1 MVGRVLL
8 ISSLIA
14 GCAVGSARGQ
24 SAPIQF
30 VDESTARGL
39 LPSSMA
45 PGMGGGVAAA
55 DFDDD
60 GDIDLFLPNALGY
73 PDQLY
78 RNLGDGTFEEIATAA
93 GVASLDQARVALW
106 LDYDGDGRL
115 DLLVAGDCHGALA
128 PCTEVSTLKLYR
140 QIADAQFQD
149 VTLEAGITDDRV
161 VDTTAHRAGAAA
173 GDFNNDGYLDLV
185 VSLWTGKAGVYL
197 NNGNGTFT
205 DIGVASGVGVTQLAH
220 WQPILHDFNR
230 DGWLDL
236 FFAVDFAANRLWIN
250 NGDNTFTNVAQSA
263 GVDNAWNDMGVAL
276 SDYDNDWDADLYI
289 TNITNV
295 GTGRHNVLYRNQ
307 SVASLAFVDV
317 AAGSGVHAGAWG
329 WGTTFLDADNDG
341 LLDLAATNGFNGVWS
356 TDTSRFFLSS
366 GGTPV
371 TFQDRSAA
379 TGFDDSYWGSSLLAV
394 DADRDGYLDLVQTCN
409 AVDSDPSRLRLLR
422 NQPGPAALANGY
434 LVVRPRMTGPN
445 HRTIGAV
452 VRVEVGSAK
461 MMRVITAGTSFL
473 GQEPAEAA
481 FGIGSASMVDQVTIE
496 WPDGTET
503 KHDDVA
509 GNQVLTIT
517 VDPDTDGDGTPDP
530 LDLDDDGDGALD
542 GEDCAPTS
550 AQAWATPGEV
560 TGLILTDAS
569 GETDLSWSA
578 PDDPGG
584 TLQYYDTLVATAPDG
599 FDVPTACAERNGS
612 DLQTLDANVPDVGAV
627 RYYVVRAGNACGE
640 GSGGSGSLG
649 APRSLQGCP

>member
-1 MVGRVLL
+1 MRGR
-8 ISSLIA
+8 S
-14 GCAVGSARGQ
+14 
-24 SAPIQF
+24 P
-30 VDESTARGL
+30 TH
-39 LPSSMA
+39 
-45 PGMGGGVAAA
+45 
-55 DFDDD
+55 
-60 GDIDLFLPNALGY
+60 LG
-73 PDQLY
+73 
-78 RNLGDGTFEEIATAA
+78 
-93 GVASLDQARVALW
+93 
-106 LDYDGDGRL
+106 
-115 DLLVAGDCHGALA
+115 
-128 PCTEVSTLKLYR
+128 
-140 QIADAQFQD
+140 
-149 VTLEAGITDDRV
+149 
-161 VDTTAHRAGAAA
+161 
-173 GDFNNDGYLDLV
+173 
-185 VSLWTGKAGVYL
+185 
-197 NNGNGTFT
+197 
-205 DIGVASGVGVTQLAH
+205 
-220 WQPILHDFNR
+220 
-230 DGWLDL
+230 
-236 FFAVDFAANRLWIN
+236 
-250 NGDNTFTNVAQSA
+250 
-263 GVDNAWNDMGVAL
+263 
-276 SDYDNDWDADLYI
+276 
-289 TNITNV
+289 
-295 GTGRHNVLYRNQ
+295 
-307 SVASLAFVDV
+307 
-317 AAGSGVHAGAWG
+317 
-329 WGTTFLDADNDG
+329 
-341 LLDLAATNGFNGVWS
+341 
-356 TDTSRFFLSS
+356 
-366 GGTPV
+366 
-371 TFQDRSAA
+371 
-379 TGFDDSYWGSSLLAV
+379 
-394 DADRDGYLDLVQTCN
+394 
-409 AVDSDPSRLRLLR
+409 
-422 NQPGPAALANGY
+422 
-434 LVVRPRMTGPN
+434 GPN